1 MPHLHCRR
9 RTWVPS
15 QIRIPNLMDRLY
27 YAEPFRT
34 FHIAQTQTR
43 IPTLYFTVGQE
54 SESESVSE
62 SVSGNVNCFTFIK
75 STQLSCNL
83 EFYDH
88 FHTIIKT
95 NRRSPAFQI

>member
-1 MPHLHCRR
+1 MA
-9 RTWVPS
+9 
-15 QIRIPNLMDRLY
+15 RLY
-27 YAEPFRT
+27 YADPFRT

-62 SVSGNVNCFTFIK
+62 SVSGNVNEPLRFTFIK
-75 STQLSCNL
+75 STLLSCNL

-88 FHTIIKT
+88 FHAIIKT